1 MNRRRRK
8 PRPRLE
14 EPHKTVRLH
23 GTSYEVLELL
33 SHRDRGRWLVR
44 DFRPPPEGTR
54 RLAIIV
60 PFDEA
65 CEQLRRS
72 LRRLPAHAS
81 SLPTLIDHGRLDGQY
96 CFIVEWVPGIDL
108 ERYLD
113 RVRAGRTVR
122 PSVTQ
127 CLRLFRGTVHSLR
140 LMHDVSQ
147 LVHGDL
153 KPANLVLTTHP
164 SQLRL
169 IDFGSSWQWDRSRH
183 RVPGDG
189 VDPVF
194 SAPEVFLR
202 DAPAE
207 SSADQFSIGVLL
219 YLMLTMRIPYDGF
232 GGRIGHPEFRE
243 YLEESELVPV
253 PPSQLIEEPEK
264 IPKSILTGIDDV
276 VLRMLA
282 IDPRDRFPNSI
293 AWSKAFD
300 VLQAK
305 VLRAAH
311 AEPEGLSGG
320 VTLWDTFTRLCR
332 TIFGEPPTG
341 R

>member
-1 MNRRRRK
+1 MSRRRRK
-8 PRPRLE
+8 HPPQSESRE
-14 EPHKTVRLH
+14 QIRLH
-23 GTSYEVLELL
+23 GGRYEKLELL
-33 SHRDRGRWLVR
+33 SQRDRGRWLVR
-44 DFRPPPEGTR
+44 DFRPPPKGTR

-65 CEQLRRS
+65 CQQLRRS

-108 ERYLD
+108 ERYLE
-113 RVRAGRTVR
+113 RVGSGRTVR

-202 DAPAE
+202 DAPVE
-207 SSADQFSIGVLL
+207 PSADQFSIGVLL
-219 YLMLTMRIPYDGF
+219 YLMLTMRIPFYGF
-232 GGRIGHPEFRE
+232 GGRIGHPEYRDS
-243 YLEESELVPV
+243 LRGSDLVPE
-253 PPSQLIEEPEK
+253 PPSQLIQEPEK
-264 IPKSILTGIDDV
+264 IPRSILAAMDDL

-282 IDPRDRFPNSI
+282 LEPRDRFPSSL
-293 AWSKAFD
+293 AWSQAFD
-300 VLQAK
+300 ALHAKILQ
-305 VLRAAH
+305 AAH
-311 AEPEGLSGG
+311 AEPEGGNGG
-320 VTLWDTFTRLCR
+320 TTLWDTFSRACR
-332 TIFGEPPTG
+332 TIFGEPPTKH
-341 R
+341 